1 MSFVPI
7 KQYNNN
13 QIILNSDRLVFNTK
27 ADDIII
33 SSKRDVSI
41 TLAGAFHVNIGAS
54 GKQNASTNF
63 FILNAPKIQFG
74 MGDVEPVTKANSTA
88 ILLNSLLNALT
99 ELSTNLISA
108 TGIGVGTIN
117 EPTINAAGIKLQGQ
131 IKNIISKVD
140 TIKST
145 VTFTS

>member
-7 KQYNNN
+7 RQYNNN

-27 ADDIII
+27 ADDIIV
-33 SSKRDVSI
+33 SSKKDLSI
-41 TLAGAFHVNIGAS
+41 TLAGAFHINIGAS
-54 GKQNASTNF
+54 GKQNPSTNF

-74 MGDVEPVTKANSTA
+74 IANVEPVTKANSTSK
-88 ILLNSLLNALT
+88 LLNSLLSALI

-108 TGIGVGTIN
+108 TGIGVGTVN

-131 IKNIISKVD
+131 IQNIISQVD

-145 VTFTS
+145 VTFTA